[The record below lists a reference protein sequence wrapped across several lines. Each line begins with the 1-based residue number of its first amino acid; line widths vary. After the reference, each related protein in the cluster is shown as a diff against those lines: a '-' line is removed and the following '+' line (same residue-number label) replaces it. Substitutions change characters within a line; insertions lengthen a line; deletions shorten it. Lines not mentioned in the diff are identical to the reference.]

1 MKHTNT
7 TKSKQ
12 KPLPSKG
19 LNKWDHISIHH
30 DHIHPYPS
38 STDMNN
44 HHSLLQDSLA
54 SQNSDKGQGHTK
66 VLGGIARTAPLAAPN
81 VLLCRTLC
89 TGHARTPSRAK
100 SGSGPFLQIGSR
112 QSNVQAHR
120 PTAVGAK
127 KKPSN
132 KGAGEERN
140 GRLTS

>member
-19 LNKWDHISIHH
+19 LNKWDYIISIHH

-54 SQNSDKGQGHTK
+54 SQNSDKGQGHSK

-81 VLLCRTLC
+81 VLLCRTVC
-89 TGHARTPSRAK
+89 TGHARTPSRGK
-100 SGSGPFLQIGSR
+100 S
-112 QSNVQAHR
+112 
-120 PTAVGAK
+120 
-127 KKPSN
+127 
-132 KGAGEERN
+132 
-140 GRLTS
+140 